1 MGSTLFSYICDE
13 SALSIRI
20 LHLINQIYVHHSSRI
35 IHPDQHF
42 HFMVY
47 NDSIAVIV
55 KENFNTTTFLIDTF
69 YDYELMLDFVD
80 TTHNYHGTF

>member
-1 MGSTLFSYICDE
+1 MTSTQFSYICDE

-20 LHLINQIYVHHSSRI
+20 LHLINEIYIHHSSRI

-42 HFMVY
+42 HYMVY
-47 NDSIAVIV
+47 DDSIAVIV
-55 KENFNTTTFLIDTF
+55 KENFNTITFIINTF

-80 TTHNYHGTF
+80 TTHNNHGIF